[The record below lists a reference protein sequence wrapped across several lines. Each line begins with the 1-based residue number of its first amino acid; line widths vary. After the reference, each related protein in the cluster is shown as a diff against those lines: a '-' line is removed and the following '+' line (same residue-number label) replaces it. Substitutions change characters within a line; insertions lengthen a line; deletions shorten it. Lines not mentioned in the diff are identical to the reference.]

1 MGTRKGKP
9 RISLTLKREVMNVK
23 IRNCTCGRKA
33 EISSES
39 GLGYEVYFVVCTRQV
54 GILRT
59 CWIGSTKRSKAQ
71 AIEVWNWTMKAID
84 HRKGK

>member
-1 MGTRKGKP
+1 
-9 RISLTLKREVMNVK
+9 MNVK

-33 EISSES
+33 EILLAS
-39 GLGYEVYFVVCTRQV
+39 GLGYEVYFVGCTRRV

-59 CWIGSTKRSKAQ
+59 CWIGPTKRSETQ